1 MSMGGSVPRPGI
13 DAQLIEDLKHGGS
26 AARAA
31 LAMVFRVL
39 QPRVLAYLKR
49 SGADSAT
56 ADDLCQDLFVKIM
69 DQIDSFRGQG
79 RFDAWAFSILRR
91 LWLDVLGARAK
102 QIALP
107 EDEDI
112 APADLHHFQTA
123 DRAMQRIAEQRGM
136 SALEAFAV
144 ADPAAAHLI
153 ELRVIEEWDYD
164 ALAIY
169 YDTTPEA
176 MRERISYVRKKVKK
190 YFGPLLDFLKDED

>member
-1 MSMGGSVPRPGI
+1 MSMEGSVPRPGI
-13 DAQLIEDLKHGGS
+13 DAQLIYDLRHGGG

-31 LAMVFRVL
+31 LAKVFCVL

-49 SGADSAT
+49 SGADAAT

-69 DQIDSFRGQG
+69 DQIDGFRGQG

-123 DRAMQRIAEQRGM
+123 DRATQRIAERRGM

-190 YFGPLLDFLKDED
+190 YFGPLLDFLKEDD